1 MSLHATAELE
11 GLRPDSIT
19 VNPTSVCSTENAV
32 HQPRLDRSKNERM
45 AETIFRALTPELSR
59 ADLRRRQ
66 SHNLSGTLTT
76 PRSGVGLD
84 ELLGHTAI
92 SLDDIA
98 RAVKLDAVSMIDA
111 LQNAI

>member
-1 MSLHATAELE
+1 M
-11 GLRPDSIT
+11 
-19 VNPTSVCSTENAV
+19 
-32 HQPRLDRSKNERM
+32 
-45 AETIFRALTPELSR
+45 
-59 ADLRRRQ
+59 
-66 SHNLSGTLTT
+66 
-76 PRSGVGLD
+76 D